1 MKVAEEVGE
10 TIAYVMSEVSIIE
23 EIKRILFLNSV
34 NLFNPEKIRK
44 ESTLTLKELGIQEK
58 ELEEVIKD
66 LEKSFGLKFNGLSK
80 PSLFSTIGELERLV
94 VEIGKIEVI

>member
-1 MKVAEEVGE
+1 MKVAEEVGR

-44 ESTLTLKELGIQEK
+44 ESPLTLKELGVQEK

-66 LEKSFGLKFNGLSK
+66 LEKSFGLKFNSFSR
-80 PSLFSTIGELERLV
+80 PSLFSTIEDIERLV